1 MKKMTDKQIQQS
13 VFAALEPQIGSTE
26 IGVAVQDGV
35 VTLCGTIDTHRQRD
49 FAGQAARQVYGVRA
63 VVNDLRVVPTVIGTL
78 SDMQIALE
86 AVWALEAQNTVVPT
100 KRLQMTVRDGWIT
113 VEGEVDTPDQR
124 EVAEAVLLCQ
134 PGVRGI
140 TDLIAVQPQVIPVE
154 VQYEIEEALLL
165 CAERYAGRMRVD
177 TAGLKV
183 IRKGGVRPG
192 TGPALRAPASAGGCE
207 REDAERAARRAP
219 GVTDV
224 ENRILVVPG

>member
-1 MKKMTDKQIQQS
+1 MNNGDRSLGRSASWARIALFSLKPAYCAGSARTGLFAWGANRRMKKMTDKQIQQS

-63 VVNDLRVVPTVIGTL
+63 VVNDLRVVPTVIGRL

-154 VQYEIEEALLL
+154 VQYEIE
-165 CAERYAGRMRVD
+165 
-177 TAGLKV
+177 
-183 IRKGGVRPG
+183 
-192 TGPALRAPASAGGCE
+192 
-207 REDAERAARRAP
+207 
-219 GVTDV
+219 
-224 ENRILVVPG
+224 